1 MEGVVFLE
9 VEKFS
14 RRRRRREKTK
24 KPESFFPVFVAPWL
38 MPPSEERSL
47 PSSSSLVKK
56 IDLKKKQEKKNS
68 FYLDRPREEVAVMR
82 QPRRKGRA
90 VVEDKGLPSLGP
102 TELLLEG
109 VDLVPP
115 GEGLLLGAREGEVL
129 GLGDVFH
136 FFIIIIF
143 FFAKRRRGRGRVF
156 VVL

>member
-1 MEGVVFLE
+1 
-9 VEKFS
+9 
-14 RRRRRREKTK
+14 
-24 KPESFFPVFVAPWL
+24 
-38 MPPSEERSL
+38 
-47 PSSSSLVKK
+47 
-56 IDLKKKQEKKNS
+56 
-68 FYLDRPREEVAVMR
+68 MR

-143 FFAKRRRGRGRVF
+143 FLQKEEEVEVEFLLFFDDDGCGRNERSIKRALF
-156 VVL
+156 